1 MSDDLTAR
9 LEAESYWETTDY
21 GKLRVVPYS
30 LAVAALTAE
39 RTAHV
44 EDEQAADEAYR
55 LQGRELKRHID
66 LHEAWVKWAQFVWL
80 DGGPV
85 TGTDKELRQA
95 VCERHDTAVAAERT
109 AREQAEQALADAA
122 REINCAGPVAHR
134 IRVARAEWQARMEQA
149 EQALGRFGFRRCDA
163 PACNCNGWHGGHSA
177 QRLVEIGDALTDAN
191 VETNGRTLLDA
202 VKAVAARAEQVEQ
215 ERDRLREALEKIAD
229 QACWCR
235 SNEQPCPSCIAHAAL
250 SPQDGQR

>member
-109 AREQAEQALADAA
+109 AREQAEQERDALLEENHLAADIIAA
-122 REINCAGPVAHR
+122 ER
-134 IRVARAEWQARMEQA
+134 QAREQA

>member
-109 AREQAEQALADAA
+109 AREQAEQ
-122 REINCAGPVAHR
+122 
-134 IRVARAEWQARMEQA
+134 
-149 EQALGRFGFRRCDA
+149 
-163 PACNCNGWHGGHSA
+163 
-177 QRLVEIGDALTDAN
+177 
-191 VETNGRTLLDA
+191 
-202 VKAVAARAEQVEQ
+202 
-215 ERDRLREALEKIAD
+215 ERDRAKAVLAEVVEWFGPWHGD
-229 QACWCR
+229 SCPCDDTCACEVKPLNDR
-235 SNEQPCPSCIAHAAL
+235 INAVLAAL
-250 SPQDGQR
+250 SPQDTPR